1 MITAATLKQQI
12 NTAAGRQEADLV
24 LTNCRIVDVFG
35 GKVINGNIAIADGI
49 AFDTGFA
56 LKEFAKLAG
65 IELKPGDIN
74 QEE

>member
-1 MITAATLKQQI
+1 MLLIAAWVAVPGPLAAQPEVPGWLRDVLKEPD
-12 NTAAGRQEADLV
+12 APL
-24 LTNCRIVDVFG
+24 
-35 GKVINGNIAIADGI
+35 NIAITDGI